1 MLQVMVRETEIKQ
14 TSFDTIY
21 AVKYSKNEI
30 EIMVR
35 ILGKVSVRI
44 DTIYAVISTPS
55 LTAF

>member
-30 EIMVR
+30 ENY
-35 ILGKVSVRI
+35 GANFWKCFSKN
-44 DTIYAVISTPS
+44 
-55 LTAF
+55 